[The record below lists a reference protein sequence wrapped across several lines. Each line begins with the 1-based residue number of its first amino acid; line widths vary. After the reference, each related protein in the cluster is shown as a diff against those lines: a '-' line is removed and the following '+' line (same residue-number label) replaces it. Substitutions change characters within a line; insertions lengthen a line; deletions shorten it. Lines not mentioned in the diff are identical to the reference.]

1 MTEYL
6 APEYIP
12 HWLATVAV
20 LYVLRVRWFA
30 PENTDKEVIT
40 LKSVIGAT
48 VAGASGIW
56 WLV

>member
-6 APEYIP
+6 TPEYIP
-12 HWLATVAV
+12 HWLALVAM

-30 PENTDKEVIT
+30 PENADKEVVT

-48 VAGASGIW
+48 VAGGL
-56 WLV
+56 WLLT